1 MKNPIDGVS
10 NDRSNNDC
18 IGYILKYQVMLQI
31 TNIVKVEPVVHVRSI
46 IGFFICENPD
56 SNSPGVFWDLSEDL
70 NQNMLTIIP
79 TLSSVKD
86 REFKCLL
93 IFA

>member
-31 TNIVKVEPVVHVRSI
+31 TNIVKVEPVPVRKVI
-46 IGFFICENPD
+46 Y
-56 SNSPGVFWDLSEDL
+56 
-70 NQNMLTIIP
+70 
-79 TLSSVKD
+79 
-86 REFKCLL
+86 R
-93 IFA
+93 IFDMRKPRF